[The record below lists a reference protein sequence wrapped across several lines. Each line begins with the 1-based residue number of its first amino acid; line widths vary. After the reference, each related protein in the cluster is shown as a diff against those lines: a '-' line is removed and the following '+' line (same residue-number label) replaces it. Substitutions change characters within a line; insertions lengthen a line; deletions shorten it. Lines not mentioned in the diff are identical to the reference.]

1 MMDQNKPA
9 RFLDTAYNALKANPN
24 ATNQILQAA
33 AQGQPVGLRGLA
45 AAAAQQNQQEAQQA
59 MAAQQM
65 QAQGPQQSII
75 QKLAGASGIMG
86 QLPSSLQLAS
96 APTGPAPEEMP
107 QQMMAG
113 GGLVSFADG
122 GNVLPPDVIEAIQSH
137 FADGGEVRG
146 FAKGEG
152 VAAGYIPDQAS
163 LLRNTVFENIPHEGG
178 VSPVVD
184 YHGRK
189 IVVANIYGEK
199 VPFYVSTG
207 SGGKASVPAGKWYPY
222 FGHDPETGWFNKS
235 SEAEI
240 NRYYDSPVLEDVAKY
255 LDNAV
260 GDIRHDTRWAQG
272 EIPSISRGSQAMDFI
287 NDGLSPTGRQGSHE
301 AFRSNVQNTL
311 NRVHDAVLSGPKN
324 APTAE
329 APFTGAAPTQ
339 ASTPSNPIAEMTA
352 RLSDATKA
360 KLRGMNPTDAMEEM
374 KRLTPESWT
383 TGAADEAFNFG
394 KLGELAGKVPESVK
408 ATGRF
413 LGNLSP
419 YAWAL
424 DPRVRAAAEI
434 STSGA
439 KMASGMPSGV
449 EGVLEG
455 MGELRGS
462 KSNPAEGLDWL
473 ARGGIQ
479 ELLGFSHGGDVR
491 GFASGDLLKSLAG
504 PSESPGMGLLNKF
517 AGLFAP
523 EVNPAI
529 SREELEQRRA
539 LRQPTAVDIS
549 PEDIIEVADV
559 DPRSRKTNQPQTWKP
574 EPHDGHEVVPRQ
586 RVLEEG
592 TKVDKKFEQ
601 AKKDVPS
608 AAVTPDSEAQGLGGL
623 DQGKEMV
630 DYIKSLYGEKKMDPE
645 IAKKLAD
652 LESNARTSTILQSV
666 LGGLAGGLS
675 NPYGG
680 RFALGSAALQALG
693 GYQKG
698 IGSEEDIQR
707 KALDIE
713 RAYADQ
719 PADLQRTAAKE
730 YFDLAK
736 EKAKLLSAERVAGER
751 SESALDR
758 LLRSEEGKLL
768 RSQIMSG
775 QKGDVTEGQKLTAWN
790 QAREQAAKEIKDE
803 YIGATPPEG
812 ELERRTQK
820 HYLAALNSIITATGG
835 GLGAGQAQQ
844 QQSGLGA
851 GAIPTGRSIIGG
863 KLTGSSPQ

>member
-1 MMDQNKPA
+1 MDQNKPA
-9 RFLDTAYNALKANPN
+9 RFLDTAYNALKANPG

-45 AAAAQQNQQEAQQA
+45 AAAAQQSQQEAQKA
-59 MAAQQM
+59 MTALQQ
-65 QAQGPQQSII
+65 QGPQPNIV
-75 QKLAGASGIMG
+75 QKLATQGIMSQMDTG
-86 QLPSSLQLAS
+86 LPM
-96 APTGPAPEEMP
+96 APQMGAPEEMP

-137 FADGGEVRG
+137 FAEGGEVRG
-146 FAKGEG
+146 FTEGKNVDLDWRMLDPTLSDESFIHALERNKQAAREEALLSGDMAFTRSPYKEEEWARAEAK
-152 VAAGYIPDQAS
+152 A
-163 LLRNTVFENIPHEGG
+163 
-178 VSPVVD
+178 
-184 YHGRK
+184 
-189 IVVANIYGEK
+189 
-199 VPFYVSTG
+199 
-207 SGGKASVPAGKWYPY
+207 
-222 FGHDPETGWFNKS
+222 
-235 SEAEI
+235 
-240 NRYYDSPVLEDVAKY
+240 
-255 LDNAV
+255 
-260 GDIRHDTRWAQG
+260 
-272 EIPSISRGSQAMDFI
+272 
-287 NDGLSPTGRQGSHE
+287 PTGVRQGSPYE
-301 AFRSNVQNTL
+301 KANAAFLELFGNPTPEQYGQSY
-311 NRVHDAVLSGPKN
+311 LSPSMWAKGAEPAGLGLGAISAELPK
-324 APTAE
+324 E
-329 APFTGAAPTQ
+329 APKETTKETK
-339 ASTPSNPIAEMTA
+339 TP
-352 RLSDATKA
+352 AT
-360 KLRGMNPTDAMEEM
+360 
-374 KRLTPESWT
+374 
-383 TGAADEAFNFG
+383 
-394 KLGELAGKVPESVK
+394 
-408 ATGRF
+408 
-413 LGNLSP
+413 
-419 YAWAL
+419 
-424 DPRVRAAAEI
+424 
-434 STSGA
+434 
-439 KMASGMPSGV
+439 
-449 EGVLEG
+449 
-455 MGELRGS
+455 
-462 KSNPAEGLDWL
+462 PA
-473 ARGGIQ
+473 
-479 ELLGFSHGGDVR
+479 
-491 GFASGDLLKSLAG
+491 
-504 PSESPGMGLLNKF
+504 
-517 AGLFAP
+517 
-523 EVNPAI
+523 
-529 SREELEQRRA
+529 
-539 LRQPTAVDIS
+539 
-549 PEDIIEVADV
+549 
-559 DPRSRKTNQPQTWKP
+559 TWKP
-574 EPHDGHEVVPRQ
+574 ESHDRTEVKPSPR
-586 RVLEEG
+586 LSDEAA
-592 TKVDKKFEQ
+592 KVYKPFDE
-601 AKKDVPS
+601 AKTDVPS

-652 LESNARTSTILQSV
+652 LEDKARTSTILQSV

-736 EKAKLLSAERVAGER
+736 EKAKMLSAERVAGER

-844 QQSGLGA
+844 QQSGLGG
-851 GAIPTGRSIIGG
+851 GATPTGRSIIGG

>member
-9 RFLDTAYNALKANPN
+9 RFLDTAYNALKANPG

-45 AAAAQQNQQEAQQA
+45 AAAAQQSQQEAQKA
-59 MAAQQM
+59 MTALQQ
-65 QAQGPQQSII
+65 QGPQPNII
-75 QKLAGASGIMG
+75 QKMATQGIMSQMDTG
-86 QLPSSLQLAS
+86 LPM
-96 APTGPAPEEMP
+96 APQMGAPEEMP
-107 QQMMAG
+107 QQMAG

-137 FADGGEVRG
+137 FAEGGEVRG
-146 FAKGEG
+146 FAGGEEIM
-152 VAAGYIPDQAS
+152 A
-163 LLRNTVFENIPHEGG
+163 LLRGAAEELPYGEMGSFIEGPGATPRAMPTDYGPMGSFIEGAPREAPSRMDLLKKFLGKEISPAEIEAGIASKLKGG
-178 VSPVVD
+178 V
-184 YHGRK
+184 
-189 IVVANIYGEK
+189 
-199 VPFYVSTG
+199 
-207 SGGKASVPAGKWYPY
+207 GKAVDPLLKYGKTAGSLFRAANPIMYASNLY
-222 FGHDPETGWFNKS
+222 E
-235 SEAEI
+235 
-240 NRYYDSPVLEDVAKY
+240 
-255 LDNAV
+255 V
-260 GDIRHDTRWAQG
+260 GDIIADPQNRANFSEDWQREMPTWLGGSG
-272 EIPSISRGSQAMDFI
+272 EQA
-287 NDGLSPTGRQGSHE
+287 GE
-301 AFRSNVQNTL
+301 
-311 NRVHDAVLSGPKN
+311 
-324 APTAE
+324 
-329 APFTGAAPTQ
+329 
-339 ASTPSNPIAEMTA
+339 
-352 RLSDATKA
+352 
-360 KLRGMNPTDAMEEM
+360 
-374 KRLTPESWT
+374 T
-383 TGAADEAFNFG
+383 TGALDYD
-394 KLGELAGKVPESVK
+394 LSKVAPPKESGIEKAVRTSFENPEK
-408 ATGRF
+408 
-413 LGNLSP
+413 
-419 YAWAL
+419 
-424 DPRVRAAAEI
+424 
-434 STSGA
+434 STW
-439 KMASGMPSGV
+439 V
-449 EGVLEG
+449 
-455 MGELRGS
+455 
-462 KSNPAEGLDWL
+462 
-473 ARGGIQ
+473 
-479 ELLGFSHGGDVR
+479 
-491 GFASGDLLKSLAG
+491 
-504 PSESPGMGLLNKF
+504 
-517 AGLFAP
+517 
-523 EVNPAI
+523 
-529 SREELEQRRA
+529 
-539 LRQPTAVDIS
+539 
-549 PEDIIEVADV
+549 
-559 DPRSRKTNQPQTWKP
+559 P

-586 RVLEEG
+586 RVPVEG
-592 TKVDKKFEQ
+592 QKVSQEFKE

-608 AAVTPDSEAQGLGGL
+608 AAATPDSEAQGLGGL

-719 PADLQRTAAKE
+719 PADLQRAAAKE

-736 EKAKLLSAERVAGER
+736 EKAKMLSAERVAGER

-820 HYLAALNSIITATGG
+820 HYLAALNSIIAATGG

-844 QQSGLGA
+844 QQSGLGG
-851 GAIPTGRSIIGG
+851 GATPTGRSIIGG

>member
-9 RFLDTAYNALKANPN
+9 RFLDTAYNALKANPG

-45 AAAAQQNQQEAQQA
+45 AAAAQQSQQEAQKA
-59 MAAQQM
+59 MTALQQ
-65 QAQGPQQSII
+65 QGPQPNII
-75 QKLAGASGIMG
+75 QKMATQGIMSQMDTG
-86 QLPSSLQLAS
+86 LPM
-96 APTGPAPEEMP
+96 APQMSAPEEMP
-107 QQMMAG
+107 QQMAG

-137 FADGGEVRG
+137 FAEGGEVRG
-146 FAKGEG
+146 FAGGEEIMALLRGAAEDLPYGEMGSFIEGPGATPRAMPTDYGPMGSFIEGAPREAPSRMDLLKKFLGKEISPAEIEAGIAAKAKGVSGKGLEAVSKFG
-152 VAAGYIPDQAS
+152 KAAGVLGKVAGPLGYASSLYEVGNIIADPKNQAAFS
-163 LLRNTVFENIPHEGG
+163 EDWQREMPTWLG
-178 VSPVVD
+178 
-184 YHGRK
+184 
-189 IVVANIYGEK
+189 
-199 VPFYVSTG
+199 G
-207 SGGKASVPAGKWYPY
+207 SGEQAG
-222 FGHDPETGWFNKS
+222 E
-235 SEAEI
+235 
-240 NRYYDSPVLEDVAKY
+240 
-255 LDNAV
+255 
-260 GDIRHDTRWAQG
+260 
-272 EIPSISRGSQAMDFI
+272 
-287 NDGLSPTGRQGSHE
+287 
-301 AFRSNVQNTL
+301 
-311 NRVHDAVLSGPKN
+311 
-324 APTAE
+324 
-329 APFTGAAPTQ
+329 
-339 ASTPSNPIAEMTA
+339 
-352 RLSDATKA
+352 
-360 KLRGMNPTDAMEEM
+360 
-374 KRLTPESWT
+374 T
-383 TGAADEAFNFG
+383 TGALDYD
-394 KLGELAGKVPESVK
+394 LSKVAPPKESGIEKAVRTSFENPEK
-408 ATGRF
+408 
-413 LGNLSP
+413 
-419 YAWAL
+419 
-424 DPRVRAAAEI
+424 
-434 STSGA
+434 STW
-439 KMASGMPSGV
+439 V
-449 EGVLEG
+449 
-455 MGELRGS
+455 
-462 KSNPAEGLDWL
+462 
-473 ARGGIQ
+473 
-479 ELLGFSHGGDVR
+479 
-491 GFASGDLLKSLAG
+491 
-504 PSESPGMGLLNKF
+504 
-517 AGLFAP
+517 
-523 EVNPAI
+523 
-529 SREELEQRRA
+529 
-539 LRQPTAVDIS
+539 
-549 PEDIIEVADV
+549 
-559 DPRSRKTNQPQTWKP
+559 P

-586 RVLEEG
+586 RVPVEG
-592 TKVDKKFEQ
+592 QKVSQEFKE

-608 AAVTPDSEAQGLGGL
+608 AAATPDSEVQGLGGL

-719 PADLQRTAAKE
+719 PADLQRAAAKE

-736 EKAKLLSAERVAGER
+736 EKAKMLSAERVAGER